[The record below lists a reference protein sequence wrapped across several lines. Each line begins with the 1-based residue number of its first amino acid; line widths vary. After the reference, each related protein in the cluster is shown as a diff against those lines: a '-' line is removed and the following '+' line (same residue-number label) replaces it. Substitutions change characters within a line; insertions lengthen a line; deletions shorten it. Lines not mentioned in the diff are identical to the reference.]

1 MDAYLTKSKA
11 SLAVNKSSSTR
22 KKRPKQ
28 RQLEGRPTVASN
40 AAAQATTSTP
50 TAKAGSIQSNALLA
64 GGIKATNAPLLKQLG
79 TDESAITNSTAYSR
93 TLHIQSVASG
103 HQSGG
108 GGPGGSTK
116 WRVHRNTK
124 LKNQAPDA
132 ESDLFKGLVF
142 YINGL
147 TGKSIT
153 NQQLKR
159 LIYEN
164 GGTMKYEYLHILLPS
179 LALTNQ
185 IPHPNHTNRLIESAA
200 VTHAFVSNLS
210 GSKLQRVLTKKCN
223 RIKYVTVQW
232 AIESVRCGKR
242 LREADYAAPIFAET
256 QSSVMDYYANEDSR
270 TIILDDD
277 GEIELKRSKETK
289 KSIPRRSLNHPSA
302 FETCHDLPPPSA
314 APTEAL
320 PRLPPPKG
328 LIKEKDR
335 DKVETVVLSSSSPWV
350 IENAQPG
357 RLDLGEESEEEEED
371 ALDEWGMPPSAQKCR
386 R

>member
-116 WRVHRNTK
+116 WRVHRNIK

-147 TGKSIT
+147 AGKSIT

-164 GGTMKYEYLHILLPS
+164 GGTMK
-179 LALTNQ
+179 
-185 IPHPNHTNRLIESAA
+185 LIESAA